1 MRGSFVSVTID
12 GPPGQARHASPP
24 YALSVRGTGRS

>member
-12 GPPGQARHASPP
+12 GPPGARRAAPP
-24 YALSVRGTGRS
+24 YALSVRDTGRS